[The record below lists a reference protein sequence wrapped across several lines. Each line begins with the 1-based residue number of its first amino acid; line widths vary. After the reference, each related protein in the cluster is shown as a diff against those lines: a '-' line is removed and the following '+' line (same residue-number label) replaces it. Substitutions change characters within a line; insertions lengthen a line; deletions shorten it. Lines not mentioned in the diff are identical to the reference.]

1 MTADSLELQGI
12 WVDALIPM
20 NPDLSIHHAKLATHI
35 RTLGVRG
42 IQGVILFGPAGE
54 GTSFNVSERIEAI
67 QQLMSHG
74 ISGKDIVLH
83 VGFPSFSDTVQL
95 IHQAHRLGLRGCI
108 VTPPPSDEEPT
119 LEGLA
124 HFFSQVATRTAGQSP
139 HLYLGTPFRTGLP
152 DLKPNVINE
161 VLSQHPGVYA
171 GLIDQTRNSSH
182 VLDSIRLCAS
192 KLPVYPNNELQATAL
207 AKLGL
212 HTCLSSFANLIP
224 TVMTSLISPTI
235 GAKVS
240 VAGNAIGIDD
250 SPLIHLTRMVEGL
263 PEVSALKFLM
273 SVQYRDADWLRVRP
287 PLSGLLAQS
296 QEKILK
302 DFKKYFPNGIK
313 HG

>member
-1 MTADSLELQGI
+1 MTAGSLELKGV

-20 NPDLSIHHAKLATHI
+20 NTDLSIHHAKLATHI

-54 GTSFNVSERIEAI
+54 GASFNASERIDAI
-67 QQLMSHG
+67 QQLLSHG

-83 VGFPSFSDTVQL
+83 AGFPSFSDSVQL
-95 IHQAHRLGLRGCI
+95 IHQAHQLGLRGCI

-124 HFFSQVATRTAGQSP
+124 QFFSQVATRTSGLTP

-152 DLKPNVINE
+152 DLKPQVVNE

-182 VLDSIRLCAS
+182 VLDSIRLYAS
-192 KLPVYPNNELQATAL
+192 KLPVYPNNELQASAL
-207 AKLGL
+207 SKLGL

-224 TVMTSLISPTI
+224 TVITSLVSPTV
-235 GAKVS
+235 GTKVS

-250 SPLIHLTRMVEGL
+250 SPLIQLAHLVNDL
-263 PEVSALKFLM
+263 PEVPALKFLM
-273 SVQYRDADWLRVRP
+273 SVQYRDSDWQRVRP
-287 PLSGLLAQS
+287 PASALLAQS

-302 DFKKYFPNGIK
+302 EFKKYFPNGIK
-313 HG
+313 P